1 LQTPD
6 VEVFNAIRF
15 LECAPEIVGPPPQDV
30 ALAIESSSSHYRI
43 VEDGTVVKGVLSVRA
58 VLEYLHVHLF
68 RRSIE
73 ERPLAALLHAACLR
87 RGGQRLLLAGSKS
100 AGKTTFALRLMQSG
114 FELEGDEHVLIHSTG
129 VVARPRACR
138 VKASALSVLADLASN
153 IVGAPSYVD
162 DANGT
167 IFNVDPRMLGA
178 TWRIE
183 QGQVDVVIVLQPNHG
198 GFSSIRPLSPS
209 CMAQVLMSEIGL
221 QENGRASAV
230 GAIAAL
236 ARRATAFDLSL
247 GEHSGA
253 LHCVELAMNV

>member
-1 LQTPD
+1 
-6 VEVFNAIRF
+6 VFNAIRF
-15 LECAPEIVGPPPQDV
+15 LECDPEIVGPP
-30 ALAIESSSSHYRI
+30 ALEVTVAIEPSRSHYHI
-43 VEDGTVVKGVLSVRA
+43 VENGTVIKCVLGVRA
-58 VLEYLHVHLF
+58 VLEYLHLHLF
-68 RRSIE
+68 SRSIE
-73 ERPLAALLHAACLR
+73 ERPRAALLHAACLR
-87 RGGQRLLLAGSKS
+87 RDGRRLLLAGSKS

-114 FELEGDEHVLIHSTG
+114 YELEGDEHVLIHSTG

-138 VKASALSVLADLASN
+138 VKASALPVLPDMAS
-153 IVGAPSYVD
+153 IIARAPSYID
-162 DANGT
+162 DTNGT

-209 CMAQVLMSEIGL
+209 CMAQLLMSEIGL
-221 QENGRASAV
+221 QETGGGSAV

-236 ARRATAFDLSL
+236 ANRARAFDLSL
-247 GEHSGA
+247 GEHAGA